1 MAMTNPEC
9 EQFSLVLSQL
19 LEKQMQEDDQLL
31 QVFNQHLR
39 EALQESR
46 SRNTFALVTSAENVS
61 EAIKQK
67 DNELAFANLKTQ
79 ELHENLQKAI
89 EARDA
94 WQSIAMEK
102 MEMVADLQVTLQNM
116 VTHDAPCFSSTLPQ
130 SEEVKVGESTCAR
143 PFLPCK
149 LCRYLSACMVFLPC
163 RHLCVCKLCDISVSA
178 CPVCNAEKVQS
189 IEVLLSN

>member
-1 MAMTNPEC
+1 M
-9 EQFSLVLSQL
+9 
-19 LEKQMQEDDQLL
+19 
-31 QVFNQHLR
+31 
-39 EALQESR
+39 
-46 SRNTFALVTSAENVS
+46 
-61 EAIKQK
+61 
-67 DNELAFANLKTQ
+67 KTQ

-94 WQSIAMEK
+94 WQSIAMKK

-130 SEEVKVGESTCAR
+130 SEEVKVGESSCVR

-149 LCRYLSACMVFLPC
+149 LCHYLSACMVFLPC
-163 RHLCVCKLCDISVSA
+163 RHLCVCKLCDFSVSA

-189 IEVLLSN
+189 IEVLLGNWIDVWMLERNLIVFVLGWVPSKNIVMDICVWFANLHFVCSFSWQSRNISKI